1 MSGAASLSRLGLLRR
16 LVRKELSEILRD
28 RRTILTLVLMPLLL
42 YPLLGVAFRTFLVSN
57 MTPRG
62 APKYLIGV
70 HPGGEGQSVMWYL
83 HQGQKAIQE
92 RKTPDERTSEEAS
105 PEKPPPHEQ
114 PAPEIREQPCEDLE
128 EEVSAG
134 RVHVGIRVRPPGAF
148 HPQNLARNLGVDWE
162 ILYAEDSSV
171 GLEAV
176 RYLETVCAAANV
188 RFLSLRLR
196 AFRVWQREVPVQ
208 PRPTMVRNSQPRKP
222 ALLPGLVPLILI
234 LMTITGAVYPAIDVT
249 AGERERG
256 TLEILAAAPVPRL
269 DVLFAKYVAV
279 FAVAMLTALV
289 NLGTMTATLYLSG
302 VGPMLFGAE
311 GLTPL
316 VFGQVLALLLLF
328 AAFFSAVLLALTSF
342 ARSFKEAQAYLV
354 PLMLLALMP
363 GVLSLVPGLQLQ
375 GPLAIAPLIN
385 VALLTRDLLEG
396 SAGAMTAVVVVT
408 ATLLYALAALALA
421 ARVFGAEAVLYSQ
434 PGGWADLF
442 RRPRERSDAATP
454 AAALLCAA
462 LLFPSSFVA
471 SALLA
476 VLGGHSL
483 TEALLGMAAANVL
496 LFVGYPLVAAWWGR
510 LRFSSALRLA
520 RPSWQAWAA
529 ALLLG
534 LCLWPWVHELT
545 LLMRALGFAS
555 LREGNLERVRDMLEQ
570 WRTLSPL
577 LIVVAVA
584 VVPAVVEELFFRGYL
599 QSALLGVLRP
609 RSAVLSSAALFA
621 LFHVILGSV
630 LAVERFVPSLLL
642 GVLLGW
648 MCWRTGSVW
657 PGMVLHAL
665 HNGCVAL
672 LGYYQPQLTELG
684 WPMSETAHLPP
695 VWLAAAMLGV
705 VAGVAWVRYGASGGR
720 QPPVA
725 GSPGG

>member
-1 MSGAASLSRLGLLRR
+1 
-16 LVRKELSEILRD
+16 
-28 RRTILTLVLMPLLL
+28 
-42 YPLLGVAFRTFLVSN
+42 
-57 MTPRG
+57 
-62 APKYLIGV
+62 
-70 HPGGEGQSVMWYL
+70 
-83 HQGQKAIQE
+83 
-92 RKTPDERTSEEAS
+92 
-105 PEKPPPHEQ
+105 
-114 PAPEIREQPCEDLE
+114 
-128 EEVSAG
+128 
-134 RVHVGIRVRPPGAF
+134 
-148 HPQNLARNLGVDWE
+148 
-162 ILYAEDSSV
+162 
-171 GLEAV
+171 
-176 RYLETVCAAANV
+176 
-188 RFLSLRLR
+188 
-196 AFRVWQREVPVQ
+196 
-208 PRPTMVRNSQPRKP
+208 MVRSSRPHKP
-222 ALLPGLVPLILI
+222 ALLAGLVPLILI

-289 NLGTMTATLYLSG
+289 NLGTMTTTLYLSG
-302 VGPMLFGAE
+302 IGPMLFGAE
-311 GLTPL
+311 GLSPL

-363 GVLSLVPGLQLQ
+363 GVLSLIPGLQLQ

-385 VALLTRDLLEG
+385 VALLARDLLEG

-434 PGGWADLF
+434 TGGWADLF
-442 RRPRERSDAATP
+442 RRPRERTDAATL
-454 AAALLCAA
+454 AAALVCAA

-471 SALLA
+471 SGLLA
-476 VLGGHSL
+476 VYGGYALG
-483 TEALLGMAAANVL
+483 EALIGMAAANVL
-496 LFVGYPLVAAWWGR
+496 LFLGYPVVAAWWGR

-545 LLMRALGFAS
+545 LLMRSLGFAS
-555 LREGNLERVRDMLEQ
+555 LREGNLERVRDMLQQ
-570 WRTLSPL
+570 WRTLSPW
-577 LIVVAVA
+577 LIVAAVA
-584 VVPAVVEELFFRGYL
+584 VVPALVEELFFRGYL
-599 QSALLGVLRP
+599 LSALLGVLRP
-609 RSAVLSSAALFA
+609 RSAILSSAALFA

-630 LAVERFVPSLLL
+630 LAVERFAPSLLL
-642 GVLLGW
+642 GVLLSW

-657 PGMVLHAL
+657 SGMVLHAL

-684 WPMSETAHLPP
+684 WPMSETAHLPAA
-695 VWLAAAMLGV
+695 WLAVAALGV
-705 VAGVAWVRYGASGGR
+705 VAGIGWLACLNRQTITPIVRSCE
-720 QPPVA
+720 
-725 GSPGG
+725 